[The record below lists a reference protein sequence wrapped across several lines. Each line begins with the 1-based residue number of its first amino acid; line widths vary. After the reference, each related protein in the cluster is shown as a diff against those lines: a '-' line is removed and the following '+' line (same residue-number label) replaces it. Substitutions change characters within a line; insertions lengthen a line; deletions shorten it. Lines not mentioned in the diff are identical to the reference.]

1 VHPLRR
7 RRKKPGINILPL
19 LDVLMVILFF
29 FLITMQFR
37 QVRTL
42 NLVLPEIQTAGS
54 NLLADK
60 IVLSVDAEGALLYNN
75 TPVTELQF
83 TVSLKSAAEI
93 GQNRQV
99 LLLADEETP
108 LRKVTWI
115 MDQCRSNGLEKIRIQ
130 SR

>member
-1 VHPLRR
+1 MHPLRR

-19 LDVLMVILFF
+19 LDVLMVIIFF

-60 IVLSVDAEGALLYNN
+60 IVLSVDAEGGLLYNN

-93 GQNRQV
+93 GQNKQV

>member
-1 VHPLRR
+1 MHPLRR

-54 NLLADK
+54 NLLSDK

>member
-1 VHPLRR
+1 MHPLRR

-108 LRKVTWI
+108 LRRVTWI

>member
-1 VHPLRR
+1 MHPLRR
-7 RRKKPGINILPL
+7 KRKKPGINILPL
-19 LDVLMVILFF
+19 LDVLTVILFF

-54 NLLADK
+54 NQLVDK
-60 IVLSVDAEGALLYNN
+60 IIVSVDAAGQLLYNN
-75 TPVTELQF
+75 TEGSEAQLAAT
-83 TVSLKSAAEI
+83 LKTAGEMVNA
-93 GQNRQV
+93 RQV

-108 LRKVTWI
+108 LRKITWI
-115 MDQCRSNGLEKIRIQ
+115 MDQCRANGLEKIRIQ

>member
-1 VHPLRR
+1 MHPLRR

-75 TPVTELQF
+75 TPVSELQF